1 MGMVTGLFDLVKKRI
16 KLVFNWYVY
25 EIDEWLESRLD
36 TKKKILFGFYTC
48 WKLCKNGECI

>member
-1 MGMVTGLFDLVKKRI
+1 VEMVTGSFDSVKTQI